1 MAGASGAR
9 RIVLNRA
16 AFDEITL
23 AVADGAFEIA
33 KAVVNGAD
41 VPDAAP
47 YAEGL
52 VQGGAALAY
61 VGSKRVGVFSKT
73 GVTKVNKP
81 KDAKLSKGITVIGGY
96 GFPGR
101 FVESGTIHAAPHP
114 FLTPALLAILPNAEG
129 YIKAAAI
136 RHRIIGATRARVGDV
151 YGAKNVSKEAYA
163 EVRRVRR
170 SLG

>member
-33 KAVVNGAD
+33 KAVVNGAQ

-61 VGSKRVGVFSKT
+61 VGRKRVGIFSKT
-73 GVTKVNKP
+73 GTTKVNKP
-81 KDAKLSKGITVIGGY
+81 KAAKLSAAGITVIGGF
-96 GFPGR
+96 GFQFGSFFGCRTSSLNHHARLASHPSP
-101 FVESGTIHAAPHP
+101 SGTGSCPVQLAS
-114 FLTPALLAILPNAEG
+114 PAGQE
-129 YIKAAAI
+129 
-136 RHRIIGATRARVGDV
+136 
-151 YGAKNVSKEAYA
+151 
-163 EVRRVRR
+163 RRMWKW
-170 SLG
+170 

>member
-33 KAVVNGAD
+33 KAVIEGAQ

-52 VQGGAALAY
+52 VEGGAAIAY
-61 VGSKRVGVFSKT
+61 VGSKRVGMWSKT
-73 GVTKVNKP
+73 GAAVKKP
-81 KDAKLSKGITVIGGY
+81 RAAKLSKGITVVGGY

-101 FVESGTIHAAPHP
+101 FKEGGTVNMPADP
-114 FLTPALLAILPNAEG
+114 FLTPELMATLPDAEG
-129 YIKAAAI
+129 FIKAACI
-136 RHRIIGATRARVGDV
+136 KHKVVGAARAARGDTFAASKARQA
-151 YGAKNVSKEAYA
+151 AKAA
-163 EVRRVRR
+163 A
-170 SLG
+170 G

>member
-23 AVADGAFEIA
+23 AVADGAFELA

-47 YAEGL
+47 YGEGL
-52 VQGGAALAY
+52 VQGGAAIAF
-61 VGSKRVGVFSKT
+61 VGSKRVGAWSKT
-73 GVTKVNKP
+73 GASVKKP
-81 KDAKLSKGITVIGGY
+81 RAARLSRGITVIGGY

-101 FVESGTIHAAPHP
+101 FVESGTVKMTAEP
-114 FLTPALLAILPNAEG
+114 FLTPQLLSTLPDAEG
-129 YIKAAAI
+129 FVKAACVKHKVISAA
-136 RHRIIGATRARVGDV
+136 RRARGDV
-151 YGAKNVSKEAYA
+151 YGGGK
-163 EVRRVRR
+163 
-170 SLG
+170 